1 MTTPCPLEVGKGW
14 LELERLVDQAKTD
27 PSLRRSLKG
36 CRLERELNLAAR
48 SLGCRITRMH
58 LQRAWEEER
67 REKHREV
74 QG

>member
-1 MTTPCPLEVGKGW
+1 M
-14 LELERLVDQAKTD
+14 DQAKTD
-27 PSLRRSLKG
+27 ASLRRSLKG

-48 SLGCRITRMH
+48 SLGYRISRMD

-67 REKHREV
+67 RKKHREV

>member
-1 MTTPCPLEVGKGW
+1 MDKT
-14 LELERLVDQAKTD
+14 KTD
-27 PSLRRSLKG
+27 TSLRRSLKG

-67 REKHREV
+67 RKKHREV